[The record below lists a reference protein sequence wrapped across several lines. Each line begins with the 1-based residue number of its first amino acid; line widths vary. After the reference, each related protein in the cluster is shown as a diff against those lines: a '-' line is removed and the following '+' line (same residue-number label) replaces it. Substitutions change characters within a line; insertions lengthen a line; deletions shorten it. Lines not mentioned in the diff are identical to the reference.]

1 MRVEEKSILIR
12 FVSFYHI
19 STFVLLSIIVL
30 LIYNMQYQSIYNLM
44 VSNLE
49 TLSVKISTRIITSAM
64 KNKSVDFND
73 LCITDRKIR
82 LSIYNKEN
90 KIIFT
95 DLKSPIKI
103 NLNKKSYLQDDLII
117 VVNKTALGH
126 LGVYSVVMINEVFRD
141 KINSVLIT
149 IFIGFIVFYIAICAI
164 GYYMMQLFMQ
174 PIKNERTRL
183 DNFIK
188 DTTHELNTPITAL
201 MICSDKQTPRSER
214 NMERIYLSAQRISE
228 IYKDLTYLFLEKG
241 KKKNI
246 QNIQLNQ
253 LILHELEY
261 FELLASKKNIHT
273 ALDLEET
280 YIKIDKED
288 FKRIFS
294 NIFSNGIKYNNRGGN
309 ISVILKNKKL
319 FIKDTGIGID
329 IKDRD
334 NIFDRYYRATIQD
347 GGFGMGLNIVYKICQ
362 EYSIKISVESKLK
375 VGTTFTFDFNTL

>member
-1 MRVEEKSILIR
+1 
-12 FVSFYHI
+12 
-19 STFVLLSIIVL
+19 
-30 LIYNMQYQSIYNLM
+30 M